1 MASSPTD
8 VAAETIVSGYEL
20 LGRTV
25 PAGLARRSPSGVL
38 AMLSRAHAPA
48 LNGILSPVTDPDPA
62 EIAELAPQVAAKGFP
77 WSIQLR
83 TPPSAAIAA
92 MSTAYGLT
100 GRGELPLM
108 ILDNLAE
115 RAEAPAGMSSGVPDK
130 IRVVDSSEGGPYL
143 DALAAGFEAPAEV
156 FGASMNSGIMDAG
169 GARAHLV
176 ERDGV
181 PIGTGFSVLTGDAI
195 AIFNISTVPDCRRQG
210 VGRAVTEAILRDG
223 ARDGATLA
231 ALQSSDA
238 GYALY
243 ESMGFVRVETW
254 TVLRPAA

>member
-20 LGRTV
+20 LGRMV
-25 PAGLARRSPSGVL
+25 PGGLARRSASGIL
-38 AMLSRAHAPA
+38 AMLSRAQAPA

-83 TPPSAAIAA
+83 TPPSAAISA

-100 GRGELPLM
+100 GRDELPLM

-115 RAEAPAGMSSGVPDK
+115 RAGGASGVSDK
-130 IRVVDSSEGGPYL
+130 IRVVDGSEGGTYL
-143 DALAAGFEAPAEV
+143 DALAAGFDAPTEV
-156 FGASMNSGIMDAG
+156 FGPSMNSGIMDAG
-169 GARAHLV
+169 GARAYLV

-181 PIGTGFSVLTGDAI
+181 PIGTGFGVLTGDAI
-195 AIFNISTVPDCRRQG
+195 AIFNISTVPGCRRQG

-238 GYALY
+238 GYSLY
-243 ESMGFVRVETW
+243 ESMGFVPVETW